1 MATHR
6 TVWEH
11 ARTELRVIQA
21 PADNIS
27 PQRVTLYVSDGVFTF
42 CFPMS
47 TETAHAL
54 AEDLIRSADRLQYA
68 QYNP

>member
-11 ARTELRVIQA
+11 AKTELRVIPA
-21 PADNIS
+21 NADNIA
-27 PQRVTLYVSDGVFTF
+27 PQRVMLYVSEGSFSL

-47 TETAHAL
+47 PETAHAL
-54 AEDLIRSADRLQYA
+54 AEDLISSADALQYV